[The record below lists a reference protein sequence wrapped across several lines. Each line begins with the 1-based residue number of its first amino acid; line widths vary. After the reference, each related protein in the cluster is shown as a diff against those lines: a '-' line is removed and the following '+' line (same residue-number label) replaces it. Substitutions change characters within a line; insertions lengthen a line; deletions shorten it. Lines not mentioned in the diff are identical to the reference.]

1 MFNVRCLLFF
11 KDTFHHGRRIDTAS
25 HELSEVL
32 DLVLKHHLLPKV
44 LQILQRLPLEGE
56 LLENGVV
63 SAEKLMVEC
72 SYHTDSLDG
81 TRTKHFSDK
90 LNEELQVVV
99 PLIVFQFYIS
109 ILDRLN
115 QARIQFAVKG
125 RLSED

>member
-1 MFNVRCLLFF
+1 
-11 KDTFHHGRRIDTAS
+11 
-25 HELSEVL
+25 
-32 DLVLKHHLLPKV
+32 
-44 LQILQRLPLEGE
+44 
-56 LLENGVV
+56 
-63 SAEKLMVEC
+63 MVEC